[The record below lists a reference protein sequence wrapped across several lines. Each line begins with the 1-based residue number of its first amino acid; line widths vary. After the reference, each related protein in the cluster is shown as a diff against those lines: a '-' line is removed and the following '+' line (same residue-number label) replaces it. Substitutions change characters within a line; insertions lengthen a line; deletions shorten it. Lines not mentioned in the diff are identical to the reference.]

1 MSLKNNSW
9 LQLSCAVLASCSLM
23 ASVPNP
29 NAPFPYIAAAE
40 SNITTEQ
47 SSTATEV
54 QVQEEMLLQSDDA
67 TAPPDEEDDTNVDD
81 DLQPADPK
89 VQKVLYDPKMNYGT
103 GAPAPKPTPTSTATR
118 NLIAFGT
125 SVVLGTI
132 AMLVVAHNPGKDAQP
147 YRSN

>member
-1 MSLKNNSW
+1 MSLKNYSW
-9 LQLSCAVLASCSLM
+9 LHLSCAVMTSFSLM
-23 ASVPNP
+23 ASSANP
-29 NAPFPYIAAAE
+29 NAPFPYIATADTGAI
-40 SNITTEQ
+40 SEQ
-47 SSTATEV
+47 AKAPEAS
-54 QVQEEMLLQSDDA
+54 QEEMLLQSDDA
-67 TAPPDEEDDTNVDD
+67 MAPADEEDETNVDD

-89 VQKVLYDPKMNYGT
+89 LQKVLYDPKMNYGT

-147 YRSN
+147 YRSH

>member
-1 MSLKNNSW
+1 MSSKHYSW
-9 LQLSCAVLASCSLM
+9 LHISCAVLTSCSLL
-23 ASVPNP
+23 AFSANP
-29 NAPFPYIAAAE
+29 NAPFPYLAA
-40 SNITTEQ
+40 TTEKSSEDTSSATAETQ
-47 SSTATEV
+47 SSE
-54 QVQEEMLLQSDDA
+54 QMLMQTDDA
-67 TAPPDEEDDTNVDD
+67 TAPADEEDETNVEE

-89 VQKVLYDPKMNYGT
+89 LQKVLYDPKMNYGT

-147 YRSN
+147 YRSK

>member
-9 LQLSCAVLASCSLM
+9 LHLSCAVLASCSLV
-23 ASVPNP
+23 AATPNP
-29 NAPFPYIAAAE
+29 NAPFPYLAAAE
-40 SNITTEQ
+40 APAANDAS
-47 SSTATEV
+47 SSTQAQST
-54 QVQEEMLLQSDDA
+54 EEMLLQSDDA
-67 TAPPDEEDDTNVDD
+67 MAPPDEEDDTNVDD

>member
-1 MSLKNNSW
+1 MSLNNNSW
-9 LQLSCAVLASCSLM
+9 LQLTCAVLTSFSLV
-23 ASVPNP
+23 AAAPNP

-40 SNITTEQ
+40 APAQ
-47 SSTATEV
+47 A
-54 QVQEEMLLQSDDA
+54 QPAEELLIQSDDA
-67 TAPPDEEDDTNVDD
+67 MAPADEEDETNVDD

-89 VQKVLYDPKMNYGT
+89 LQKVLYDPKMNYGT

-147 YRSN
+147 YRSK